1 MFDALLS
8 CAAFLFL
15 IGLMITA
22 MVAVRKQWVLLI
34 DLPFTVRELVAK
46 GYRNFRLQAGED
58 TKRVE
63 LRAWKGSKARSR

>member
-1 MFDALLS
+1 
-8 CAAFLFL
+8 
-15 IGLMITA
+15 

-34 DLPFTVRELVAK
+34 DLPFTVRELAAK

-63 LRAWKGSKARSR
+63 LRAWKGTKNRPR

>member
-1 MFDALLS
+1 MG
-8 CAAFLFL
+8 L
-15 IGLMITA
+15 IITA

-34 DLPFTVRELVAK
+34 DLPFTVRELAAK

-63 LRAWKGSKARSR
+63 LRAWKGTKNRPR